1 MLRIARL
8 TDYAT
13 VVMTV
18 LAEMPDAV
26 LSTTELAERAGLE
39 ATTVAKVLKPLAQ
52 YGLVEAFRGS
62 AGGYKLARDAHGIT
76 LADVVE
82 AMEGPLAMTECC
94 HTTGDCSIS
103 KGCRS
108 RKAWQR
114 VNHLIADALR
124 ATPLLQPTEGARP

>member
-18 LAEMPDAV
+18 LAEVPGAV

-52 YGLVEAFRGS
+52 HGLVEGFRGS
-62 AGGYKLARDAHGIT
+62 AGGYKLARDAHRISLG
-76 LADVVE
+76 DVVE

-94 HTTGDCSIS
+94 STHTGCSIS
-103 KGCRS
+103 QACRS
-108 RKAWQR
+108 RHAWQR

-124 ATPLLQPTEGARP
+124 ATPLLPAEDARK

>member
-18 LAEMPDAV
+18 LAEVPGTV

-39 ATTVAKVLKPLAQ
+39 ATTVAKILKPLAQ
-52 YGLVEAFRGS
+52 HGLVEGFRGS
-62 AGGYKLARDAHGIT
+62 AGGYKLSRDAHQISLG
-76 LADVVE
+76 DVVE

-94 HTTGDCSIS
+94 STNNDCSIS
-103 KGCRS
+103 RACRS
-108 RKAWQR
+108 RNAWQR
-114 VNHLIADALR
+114 VNQLIANALR
-124 ATPLLQPTEGARP
+124 ATPLLPTKETCK

>member
-18 LAEMPDAV
+18 LAEAPGAV
-26 LSTTELAERAGLE
+26 LSTTELADRAGLE

-52 YGLVEAFRGS
+52 HGLVEAFRGS
-62 AGGYKLARDAHGIT
+62 AGGYKLARDARDINLG
-76 LADVVE
+76 DVVE

-94 HTTGDCSIS
+94 SADTGCAIS
-103 KGCRS
+103 RACRS
-108 RKAWQR
+108 RHAWQR

-124 ATPLLQPTEGARP
+124 ATPLLPTEGAHQ

>member
-18 LAEMPDAV
+18 LAEAPDAV

-52 YGLVEAFRGS
+52 SGLVEGFRGS
-62 AGGYKLARDAHGIT
+62 TGGYKLARDAHRISLG
-76 LADVVE
+76 DVVE

-94 HTTGDCSIS
+94 SQQTGCSIS
-103 KGCRS
+103 QGCRS
-108 RKAWQR
+108 RHAWQR

-124 ATPLLQPTEGARP
+124 ATPLLASEGQHK